1 MMDEFIVSALKDACE
16 KNGLSEQTTKVIQ
29 TLVEKKLSNSIIDV
43 DFRSDL
49 DNIYEM
55 ISGDNS

>member
-16 KNGLSEQTTKVIQ
+16 KNGLSKQTTKSIQ
-29 TLVEKKLSNSIIDV
+29 TLVEKKLSNTIIDAE
-43 DFRSDL
+43 FRSGL

-55 ISGDNS
+55 INGDNS